1 MFMGS
6 TKKIDFIFKTHTNVA
21 IHIMVRMINTYTY
34 YLATCIAGLLVFSC
48 TDPASV
54 PSPVQSSIPYFRFA
68 TETTIIDTGT
78 HTIRIRANEILKYSR
93 RVRFLVS
100 GTAFAP
106 RDYAFATKPFVLHT
120 PNYPNHHVKNIIE
133 MPAGTNQID
142 ISLTVKKQLR
152 CEIKTIQLSIEN
164 LDGNMETLQL
174 SLKHIPPPCV
184 ITIAGDGTDGNNNGL
199 GTLTQFDQ
207 PRGIVTNRLGD
218 IYVSDGNHII
228 RKIKSDGVT
237 TTFVGT
243 LDAIAFSNH
252 GAGSFDQPTGLVFD
266 TSNNLYVADRKN
278 HRIRKVTSMGV
289 VSTLAGTGVAG
300 FMDDTNGM
308 TGSARFRYPTGVAVD
323 KSGNIYVADSQ
334 NHRIRKITSG
344 GVVSTLAGTGIKDD
358 GTVGG
363 GFMDGAGNIAQFSN
377 PYGVAVDSAGV
388 IYVADQSNHRI
399 RKITVS
405 GTTSEVSTLAGTGIK
420 DNGTAGGDFMDGM
433 GNIAQFNAPNGV
445 AVDSAGVIYVADQS
459 NHRIR
464 KITVS
469 GTTSEV
475 STLAGGGT
483 TTTGTPCPGTTGTT
497 ITCRDGTGSLAQFNR
512 PGGVTV
518 DGVNNV
524 YVTDLGNN
532 RIRKIITKI
541 PTIDPI
547 CTNGT
552 ASTAKLFTANTE
564 KCVSCDSGFGLDSEL
579 CRKELDPICTNG
591 VASIAKVFT
600 ANTEKCVSCNSGFDK
615 NGNLCGQFNPVE
627 CVNGIT
633 STVKVPTAN
642 IEKCDSCDSYY
653 ALKNDETCAEIVSV
667 EILAGTGADGFTD
680 GMGNMAQFNFPIG
693 VAVDSVGNVYVGDTS
708 NHRIR
713 KITPAKVVSTLAGG
727 DAGGVTATAT
737 ECGTTTPIISTTIG
751 ETCKDGT
758 GTDAKFN
765 DPYGVAVDSAGNVY
779 VADSQNHRIRKIT
792 PAKVV
797 SALAGGGTTTM
808 GTACAGSTTGTCRD
822 GTGTDAQFNEPY
834 SVAIDSDGNVYVGD
848 LENHRIRK
856 ITSGGVVSTLAGTG
870 TSGFMDD
877 TDGMAGSAQ
886 FNAPSGVAVDSD
898 GNVYVADLRNHRIR
912 KITPGG
918 VVSTLAGGGITGTPC
933 PGTTG
938 TTITCRDGAGNVA
951 QFNYP
956 YGVVVDSAG
965 NVYVADSDNH
975 RIRKVTSTGVVST
988 LAGTGTSGSINGKG
1002 NVAQFNTP
1010 YGVAVD
1016 SAGNVYVADSQN
1028 HRIRKITIPQ

>member
-6 TKKIDFIFKTHTNVA
+6 TKKIDFIFKIHTNVA

-54 PSPVQSSIPYFRFA
+54 SSPVQSSIPYFRFA

-106 RDYAFATKPFVLHT
+106 RDYAFATNPFVLHT

-184 ITIAGDGTDGNNNGL
+184 ITIAGDGTNGNNNGL
-199 GTLTQFDQ
+199 GTLTQFHQ

-218 IYVSDGNHII
+218 IYVPDGNHII

-237 TTFVGT
+237 ATIAGT
-243 LDAIAFSNH
+243 PGTSAYSNH
-252 GAGSFDQPTGLVFD
+252 GAGSFNKPTGLVFD
-266 TSNNLYVADRKN
+266 TSNNLYVADRDN

-308 TGSARFRYPTGVAVD
+308 TGSAKFNNPYGVAVG
-323 KSGNIYVADSQ
+323 SAGVVYVADSQ
-334 NHRIRKITSG
+334 NHRIRKITPG
-344 GVVSTLAGTGIKDD
+344 GVVSTLAGGGTTGTPCPGSAGSTTITCRD
-358 GTVGG
+358 GTGSS
-363 GFMDGAGNIAQFSN
+363 AQFSN
-377 PYGVAVDSAGV
+377 PYGIAVDSVGV
-388 IYVADQSNHRI
+388 IYVADQGNHRI
-399 RKITVS
+399 RKIKITVDPM
-405 GTTSEVSTLAGTGIK
+405 GNELIMVSTLAGTG
-420 DNGTAGGDFMDGM
+420 TLGDVDGM
-433 GNIAQFNAPNGV
+433 GNVAQFRSPTGI
-445 AVDSAGVIYVADQS
+445 AVDSVGVIYVADIS

-475 STLAGGGT
+475 STLAGGG

-512 PGGVTV
+512 PGGVAV

-547 CTNGT
+547 CTHGT
-552 ASTAKLFTANTE
+552 ASTIKVSSDNTE
-564 KCVSCDSGFGLDSEL
+564 KCVSCDSGFGLDGEL
-579 CRKELDPICTNG
+579 CRKEFDPICTNG
-591 VASIAKVFT
+591 PDPLPSTAKVFT
-600 ANTEKCVSCNSGFDK
+600 ANTEKCISCN
-615 NGNLCGQFNPVE
+615 
-627 CVNGIT
+627 
-633 STVKVPTAN
+633 
-642 IEKCDSCDSYY
+642 SYY

-667 EILAGTGADGFTD
+667 EILAGTGAYGFMD
-680 GMGNMAQFNFPIG
+680 GMTGSAQFRYPTG
-693 VAVDSVGNVYVGDTS
+693 VAVDSVGNVYV
-708 NHRIR
+708 
-713 KITPAKVVSTLAGG
+713 
-727 DAGGVTATAT
+727 
-737 ECGTTTPIISTTIG
+737 
-751 ETCKDGT
+751 
-758 GTDAKFN
+758 
-765 DPYGVAVDSAGNVY
+765 
-779 VADSQNHRIRKIT
+779 ADSQ
-792 PAKVV
+792 
-797 SALAGGGTTTM
+797 
-808 GTACAGSTTGTCRD
+808 
-822 GTGTDAQFNEPY
+822 
-834 SVAIDSDGNVYVGD
+834 
-848 LENHRIRK
+848 NHRIRK

-870 TSGFMDD
+870 TLGDVDGAGNIAKFNSPTSVAVDSAGVIYVADQSNHRIRKITSGGVVSTLAGTGTLGDVDGAGNIAQFNSPYGVAIDSDDNVYVADYSNHRIRKITVSGTTSEVSTLAGTGIKDDGTAGGGFMD
-877 TDGMAGSAQ
+877 GMGNVAQ
-886 FNAPSGVAVDSD
+886 FNSPYGVAVDSD
-898 GNVYVADLRNHRIR
+898 GNVYVADLGNHRIR
-912 KITPGG
+912 KITPDG
-918 VVSTLAGGGITGTPC
+918 VVSTLAGTGVV
-933 PGTTG
+933 GFM
-938 TTITCRDGAGNVA
+938 DGMGNVA

-956 YGVVVDSAG
+956 YGVAVDSAGVVYVADSSNHRIRKITPDGVVSTLAGTGTSGFINGMGNVAKFNSPYGIAVDSAG

-975 RIRKVTSTGVVST
+975 RIRK
-988 LAGTGTSGSINGKG
+988 
-1002 NVAQFNTP
+1002 
-1010 YGVAVD
+1010 
-1016 SAGNVYVADSQN
+1016 
-1028 HRIRKITIPQ
+1028 ITIPQ